1 MSGPIASGLKRRLRT
16 SGGDAFYMFMVGT
29 SAMPNRADLGNLA
42 PTHCWHF
49 IVEVNNELADLC
61 GKGQAAFSCS
71 PMLFRRKEASH
82 PQTFK
87 LIRFAGQ
94 RALGDID
101 FFRSL
106 PCGFVKQ
113 DEGPNFFVERLLRPQ
128 RPLLNLCPLVGTFAA
143 GTLRARQLPLPFRN
157 DDASFKRTRF
167 FEQEQGFTGQL
178 ALLAFQC
185 LPA

>member
-1 MSGPIASGLKRRLRT
+1 MSWRISAGRVRLLSRAPPCSSEEKRLRI
-16 SGGDAFYMFMVGT
+16 
-29 SAMPNRADLGNLA
+29 P
-42 PTHCWHF
+42 
-49 IVEVNNELADLC
+49 
-61 GKGQAAFSCS
+61 
-71 PMLFRRKEASH
+71 RRSNSS
-82 PQTFK
+82 
-87 LIRFAGQ
+87 
-94 RALGDID
+94 ALGDID

-185 LPA
+185 